1 MEGFDPGLAMPCRA
15 RAGGLC
21 PEPVPV
27 SSLPGAHPYRT
38 EHIAHLASTAALIG
52 STHFW
57 RACEVHPG
65 GYEGAYGTGDTEAEA
80 IADLERRTA
89 WRRK

>member
-1 MEGFDPGLAMPCRA
+1 MEGFDPGLAMPSA

-27 SSLPGAHPYRT
+27 SALPGAHPYRT
-38 EHIAHLASTAALIG
+38 EHIAHLPETAALIG
-52 STHFW
+52 KAHFW
-57 RACEVHPG
+57 RACETYRG
-65 GYEGAYGTGDTEAEA
+65 AEGAYGIGDTEAEA